1 MNTDPYNLFM
11 NGGKEQEAVRTRKVG
26 RGDFELEVQRGP
38 VLGNG
43 H

>member
-1 MNTDPYNLFM
+1 MIDA
-11 NGGKEQEAVRTRKVG
+11 NGGKEQEAVRLRKVE
-26 RGDFELEVQRGP
+26 RGDFGVGPQGKP